1 MCVLSFYMNLKLKKI
16 ENLLKKEIKKLKKK
30 IKLKFSKNTSFD
42 VLRHILASL
51 ESFDASLDV
60 LRRL

>member
-1 MCVLSFYMNLKLKKI
+1 MNLKLKKI